1 MLPILRHF
9 EPLTRRD
16 PLENLSRLVEDF
28 WPTEWLDRGDIGRIN
43 LYEDDDRLHIE
54 ADMPGYTR
62 DEIQLTLENNVLHL
76 EAQRKEEK
84 ESKSA
89 NYYIRERSEGKWAR
103 MIRLPVSVE
112 HDKVEANFK
121 DGVLHVEIE
130 KQQKSR
136 TRKIEV
142 K

>member
-43 LYEDDDRLHIE
+43 LYEDDDRLHVE
-54 ADMPGYTR
+54 AEMPGFSR
-62 DEIQLTLENNVLHL
+62 DEIQLTIENNVLHL

-84 ESKSA
+84 ERKNA

-103 MIRLPVSVE
+103 MIRLPVPVE

-121 DGVLHVEIE
+121 DGVLHIEIE